1 MTSLANL
8 LPTESDVEQK
18 KPISAMPTP
27 QPAAMA
33 PLSSTP
39 RRTLWVRM
47 AEIYGHRWT
56 SAYGDDPEGQAAHTW
71 AKGLAGLRPEQLA
84 SGLTSCLASAD
95 PWPPTLPEFRA
106 LCLGVPTVA
115 QVLLELRP
123 GAGRSGFTVLVWSLV
138 DPYRYANLPSDRAD
152 RLVREAYELA
162 REQVMRG
169 KPVPDAAVPALERKI
184 VVPVVSD
191 PGAARE
197 AMLRATAELSDAD
210 QPAARSAA

>member
-1 MTSLANL
+1 M
-8 LPTESDVEQK
+8 
-18 KPISAMPTP
+18 
-27 QPAAMA
+27 
-33 PLSSTP
+33 
-39 RRTLWVRM
+39 WVRM

-56 SAYGDDPEGQAAHTW
+56 SGYGEDPDGPAAQTW
-71 AKGLAGLRPEQLA
+71 AKGLAGLRPDQLA
-84 SGLTSCLASAD
+84 AGLTTCLASAD

-123 GAGRSGFTVLVWSLV
+123 GGQRSGFTVLVWSLV

-169 KPVPDAAVPALERKI
+169 KPIPDAPAQALDRRFEPPI
-184 VVPVVSD
+184 VTD
-191 PGAARE
+191 LDAARR
-197 AMLRATAELSDAD
+197 AMLRATADLAELRAQAEDA
-210 QPAARSAA
+210 